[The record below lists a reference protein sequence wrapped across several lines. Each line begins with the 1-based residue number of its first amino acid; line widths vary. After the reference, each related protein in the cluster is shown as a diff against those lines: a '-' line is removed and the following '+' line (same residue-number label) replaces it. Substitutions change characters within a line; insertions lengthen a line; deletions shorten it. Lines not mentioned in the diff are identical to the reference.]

1 MPAMDVLPFS
11 IAQALEKDG
20 TGEIGLSRF
29 VEVSPGIGVAE
40 QELTKEA
47 RFCLTL

>member
-1 MPAMDVLPFS
+1 MPAMDGLPFS
-11 IAQALEKDG
+11 IVQALERDG
-20 TGEIGLSRF
+20 TGETGLSRF
-29 VEVSPGIGVAE
+29 VEESPGIGVAE